1 MKMRKSILLST
12 LMLLFLSSCIAMVYA
27 TNSWGSLSS
36 GYAVTSNYHG
46 KDVPSGATVVVTT
59 MTTDAKVDHVIFVW
73 KNPAGQMIWADF
85 AKVYTNGTTY
95 EKNGKPIY
103 YATST
108 HKPEALGDWG
118 VQAIFVDLNGLFRCH
133 LRLFVAR
140 RATSFNVIPEV
151 PIIGTAGAS
160 LAMLFGFTYKI
171 KRKPKK

>member
-1 MKMRKSILLST
+1 MKLRKSILLSA

-27 TNSWGSLSS
+27 TTSWGSLSS

-46 KDVPSGATVVVTT
+46 IDVPSGADVVVTA

-73 KNPAGQMIWADF
+73 KNPVDQIVWMDIES
-85 AKVYTNGTTY
+85 VEPNGTKY
-95 EKNGKPIY
+95 DGKLVY
-103 YATST
+103 YATSA

-118 VQAIFVDLNGLFRCH
+118 VQAIFVDLDGIYRCI
-133 LRLFVAR
+133 LKLFVSR
-140 RATSFNVIPEV
+140 RATSFNVVPEV

-160 LAMLFGFTYKI
+160 IAMLLGFTYKI

>member
-1 MKMRKSILLST
+1 MMKIHKSILLST

-27 TNSWGSLSS
+27 TPTWGSLSS
-36 GYAVTSNYHG
+36 CYAVTSNYHG
-46 KDVPSGATVVVTT
+46 KDVPSGAEVVVTA
-59 MTTDAKVDHVIFVW
+59 MTTDMRIDHVIFVW
-73 KNPAGQMIWADF
+73 KNPADQIVWVNIAP
-85 AKVYTNGTTY
+85 VYTNGTKY
-95 EKNGKPIY
+95 NGKLIY
-103 YATST
+103 YANST

-118 VQAIFVDLNGLFRCH
+118 VKAIFVDLNGIFRCH

-160 LAMLFGFTYKI
+160 LAMLLGFTYKI

>member
-1 MKMRKSILLST
+1 MKISKSILLST

-27 TNSWGSLSS
+27 TTSWGSLSS

-46 KDVPSGATVVVTT
+46 IDAPSGATVVVTA

-73 KNPAGQMIWADF
+73 KNPAGQIIWADIQS
-85 AKVYTNGTTY
+85 VSSNGTEY
-95 EKNGKPIY
+95 DGKLVY
-103 YATST
+103 YAISM
-108 HKPEALGDWG
+108 HEPEALGDWG
-118 VQAIFVDLNGLFRCH
+118 VQAIFVDLNGIFRCH

-160 LAMLFGFTYKI
+160 LAMLLGFTYKI